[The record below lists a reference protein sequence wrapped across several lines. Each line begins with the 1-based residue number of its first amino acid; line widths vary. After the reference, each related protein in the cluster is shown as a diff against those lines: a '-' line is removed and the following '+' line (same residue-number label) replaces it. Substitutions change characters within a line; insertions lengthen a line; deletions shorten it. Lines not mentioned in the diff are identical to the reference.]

1 MPGKTVFLKT
11 CFINK
16 LYKYKW
22 HVTFFNYQ
30 HTSCIKQQK
39 YQMHVHISL
48 LSVVMKTIQCHLIY
62 IILSWA
68 LDINLN
74 KIANYTSGCIYHLD
88 PVLVCIQI
96 WVGQHAQTIG
106 LFPLLAHFLQK
117 TLPKTFHSPY
127 QDKLKIDME
136 SPLHTFY
143 VTCKQTYPYNA

>member
-1 MPGKTVFLKT
+1 MLRF
-11 CFINK
+11 
-16 LYKYKW
+16 Y
-22 HVTFFNYQ
+22 YQ

-48 LSVVMKTIQCHLIY
+48 LSVVMKTIHCHLIY

-88 PVLVCIQI
+88 PVLFCIQI
-96 WVGQHAQTIG
+96 WLGQHAQTIG
-106 LFPLLAHFLQK
+106 LSSLLAHFYQTLCQK
-117 TLPKTFHSPY
+117 TVHSPHE
-127 QDKLKIDME
+127 DKLKIDME

>member
-1 MPGKTVFLKT
+1 MLRF
-11 CFINK
+11 
-16 LYKYKW
+16 Y
-22 HVTFFNYQ
+22 YQ

-48 LSVVMKTIQCHLIY
+48 LSVVMKTIHCHLIY

-117 TLPKTFHSPY
+117 NSAKNFSFSISRQAQNRYGISSPY
-127 QDKLKIDME
+127 ILCN
-136 SPLHTFY
+136 L
-143 VTCKQTYPYNA
+143 QTDIPVQCLIQRSSFTQRNFCFKR

>member
-1 MPGKTVFLKT
+1 
-11 CFINK
+11 
-16 LYKYKW
+16 
-22 HVTFFNYQ
+22 
-30 HTSCIKQQK
+30 
-39 YQMHVHISL
+39 MHVHISL
-48 LSVVMKTIQCHLIY
+48 LSVVMKTIHCHLIY

>member
-1 MPGKTVFLKT
+1 MLGKTVFFKT

-48 LSVVMKTIQCHLIY
+48 LSVVMKTIHCHLIY

-74 KIANYTSGCIYHLD
+74 KIANYTSGCIYHLG

-106 LFPLLAHFLQK
+106 LFPLLAHFYQK
-117 TLPKTFHSPY
+117 LCQKLFILHMKTSS
-127 QDKLKIDME
+127 K
-136 SPLHTFY
+136 
-143 VTCKQTYPYNA
+143 

>member
-1 MPGKTVFLKT
+1 MLRF
-11 CFINK
+11 
-16 LYKYKW
+16 Y
-22 HVTFFNYQ
+22 YQ

-48 LSVVMKTIQCHLIY
+48 LSVVMKTIHCHLIY

-88 PVLVCIQI
+88 PVLFCIQI

-106 LFPLLAHFLQK
+106 LSSLPN
-117 TLPKTFHSPY
+117 TLPKNFSFSTWRQAQNRYGISSPY
-127 QDKLKIDME
+127 ILCN
-136 SPLHTFY
+136 L
-143 VTCKQTYPYNA
+143 QTDIPVQCLIQRSSFTQRNFCFKR

>member
-1 MPGKTVFLKT
+1 MLRF
-11 CFINK
+11 
-16 LYKYKW
+16 Y
-22 HVTFFNYQ
+22 YQ

-48 LSVVMKTIQCHLIY
+48 LSVVMKTIHCHLIY

-88 PVLVCIQI
+88 PVLFCIQI

-106 LFPLLAHFLQK
+106 LSSLLAHFYQ
-117 TLPKTFHSPY
+117 TLCQKTFHSPHE
-127 QDKLKIDME
+127 DKLKIDME

-143 VTCKQTYPYNA
+143 ATCKQTYPYNA